1 MKTYGMKTSDFFHY
15 YGNPDVA
22 YGSLVNPVNELGF
35 HLSNPQEVVNKNGE
49 VTHYTVEARSELFN
63 GTRQMKLEVGSR
75 IVVQVDP
82 VKFEAK
88 MKSLGKPEWYKG

>member
-1 MKTYGMKTSDFFHY
+1 MRRYGMRTSDFFHY

-35 HLSNPQEVVNKNGE
+35 HLLNPQEVFDTNGE
-49 VTHYTVEARSELFN
+49 LTHYTVEARSELFN
-63 GTRQMKLEVGSR
+63 GTRQMKLEVDST

-82 VKFEAK
+82 VKYEAVN
-88 MKSLGKPEWYKG
+88 KSLGVPEWYKG